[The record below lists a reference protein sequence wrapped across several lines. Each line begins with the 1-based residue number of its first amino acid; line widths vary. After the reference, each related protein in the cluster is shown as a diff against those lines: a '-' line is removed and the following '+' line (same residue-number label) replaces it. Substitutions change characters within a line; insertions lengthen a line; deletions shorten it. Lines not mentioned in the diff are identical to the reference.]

1 MTKHVIT
8 VSSGWC
14 VHDSGRSNDCK
25 YRNFLCVM
33 KRYHY
38 MIKGYVQG
46 VGFRRRAARIAS
58 ALNLTGWV
66 RNLPD
71 GRVELEVQ
79 GEPENIEN
87 LFPNIEQS
95 SYGIEI
101 TNIQST
107 EIQVL
112 PEEYG
117 FDIKY
122 YRF

>member
-1 MTKHVIT
+1 MAILKKRTKFKKKLEAAI
-8 VSSGWC
+8 
-14 VHDSGRSNDCK
+14 
-25 YRNFLCVM
+25 

-38 MIKGYVQG
+38 LINGYVQG
-46 VGFRRRAARIAS
+46 VGFRRRAARNAA

-79 GEPENIEN
+79 GEPGNIDR
-87 LFPNIEQS
+87 LLPAIEQA

-101 TNIQST
+101 TQIQSD
-107 EIQVL
+107 EIPLV
-112 PEEYG
+112 PEEFG
-117 FDIKY
+117 FEIKY

>member
-1 MTKHVIT
+1 
-8 VSSGWC
+8 
-14 VHDSGRSNDCK
+14 
-25 YRNFLCVM
+25 M
-33 KRYHY
+33 KRIHY
-38 MIKGYVQG
+38 IVKGYVQG
-46 VGFRRRAARIAS
+46 VGFRRRAARTAA

-79 GEPENIEN
+79 GEPEDIERLLPAIEN
-87 LFPNIEQS
+87 N

-101 TNIQST
+101 TNIQSN
-107 EIQVL
+107 EI
-112 PEEYG
+112 PEVSEEFG

>member
-1 MTKHVIT
+1 
-8 VSSGWC
+8 
-14 VHDSGRSNDCK
+14 
-25 YRNFLCVM
+25 M
-33 KRYHY
+33 KRFHY
-38 MIKGYVQG
+38 IIKGYVQG
-46 VGFRRRAARIAS
+46 VGFRRRAARNAS

-79 GEPENIEN
+79 GNPDDIER
-87 LFPNIEQS
+87 LLPAIEQN

-101 TNIQST
+101 TNVQCK
-107 EIQVL
+107 EIPVIS
-112 PEEYG
+112 EEFG